1 MPADERAKQLTVVAA
16 RAAADRKAEEIIA
29 LDVSERLVLTDVFVV
44 ASGESERQVKSIVD
58 AVQESMSKAGAK
70 VRRRE
75 GADQGR
81 WVLLDFEDIVVHV
94 QHAEDREFYALERLW
109 KDCPAI
115 ELPKDLYPSTE
126 SGEGSDLSHDQI

>member
-44 ASGESERQVKSIVD
+44 ASGDSERQVKSIVD

-115 ELPKDLYPSTE
+115 ELPEDLYPSTE
-126 SGEGSDLSHDQI
+126 SGEGSDLGPDQT